1 MGWENRNG
9 KRYYYSKKRINGR
22 VVSMYAGNSVLAEL
36 EESVN
41 ELAALQREQRRLDQQ
56 IAAAEFTELAET
68 PPDLLDCIAQ
78 AKVAT
83 VAALTAA
90 GYHQHKRGEWRKKR
104 DMPKQSKLGPIYG
117 PETHQEWALRIVD
130 AMSKPNPSK
139 ETRAQFRMLLDE
151 RPELADNFGTLPQMA
166 RKSALKRFANM
177 PALEESLR
185 FQLKQMRKDLAGAYP
200 SPLEVLLVDA
210 VVLAYQDYFSFQVL
224 YAQRT
229 SERVTLNDMQQWEKI
244 LSAKETRYLRCIG
257 ELARVRRLL
266 NLPSPQVN
274 INLPGGQQ
282 VNIQGNPNETALPAK
297 QIAESVDTIRLASIP
312 QSVA

>member
-1 MGWENRNG
+1 M
-9 KRYYYSKKRINGR
+9 
-22 VVSMYAGNSVLAEL
+22 
-36 EESVN
+36 
-41 ELAALQREQRRLDQQ
+41 
-56 IAAAEFTELAET
+56 
-68 PPDLLDCIAQ
+68 
-78 AKVAT
+78 
-83 VAALTAA
+83 
-90 GYHQHKRGEWRKKR
+90 
-104 DMPKQSKLGPIYG
+104 
-117 PETHQEWALRIVD
+117 
-130 AMSKPNPSK
+130 
-139 ETRAQFRMLLDE
+139 
-151 RPELADNFGTLPQMA
+151 
-166 RKSALKRFANM
+166 
-177 PALEESLR
+177 
-185 FQLKQMRKDLAGAYP
+185 
-200 SPLEVLLVDA
+200 LLVDA